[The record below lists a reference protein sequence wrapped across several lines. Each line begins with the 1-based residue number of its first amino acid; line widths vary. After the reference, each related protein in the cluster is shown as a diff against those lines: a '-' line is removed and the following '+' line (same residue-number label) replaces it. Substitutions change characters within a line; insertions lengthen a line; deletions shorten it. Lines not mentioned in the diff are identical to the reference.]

1 MSCSELSLSKRT
13 EILSPGLSPQPVV
26 GPGVRV
32 AVRVDDG
39 DDEPV
44 EPVDEL
50 LLPRDVLGQLAHHV
64 GHHRRADPLPR
75 VNPCD

>member
-1 MSCSELSLSKRT
+1 MLARSFVKKEQKFF
-13 EILSPGLSPQPVV
+13 SPGLSPQPVV

-39 DDEPV
+39 DDVPV

-50 LLPRDVLGQLAHHV
+50 LLTRDVLGQLAHHV